1 MGRSTDGRLHRARRA
16 GAGRLHA
23 VRDGPRMAAAGAPR
37 HRRGAGAQSA
47 SRQQMEGRPH
57 PRRRQGPEREPRDGR
72 GLGAARRQPAQRL
85 PSDRRVRRR
94 HAPSRGRRAAHR
106 RGGVGHT
113 HDRKRRLPRR
123 KRPRR
128 RLEDGETAG
137 FGLPEGGK
145 PPEPAARLQGPA
157 GHAGHPGHGRARRVR
172 RASRPSH
179 GRPVRRRHGGHRRAD
194 ALPLGRHA
202 PRRGRRLLRHDAV
215 LPVPMVPAGP
225 RLPAGIPGEKRQGPP
240 RRRARHR
247 PGRPASARRGRQAFG
262 RPFGRHDPGRM
273 RAGQG
278 QGG

>member
-1 MGRSTDGRLHRARRA
+1 MGRSADGRLHRARHA

-37 HRRGAGAQSA
+37 HRHGAGAQPA

-57 PRRRQGPEREPRDGR
+57 PGRRQGPEREPRDGR

-85 PSDRRVRRR
+85 PSGRRVRRG

-128 RLEDGETAG
+128 RLEDGETAEI
-137 FGLPEGGK
+137 GLPEGGE
-145 PPEPAARLQGPA
+145 PSEPAARLQGPA
-157 GHAGHPGHGRARRVR
+157 GHAGHPGRGRPRRVR
-172 RASRPSH
+172 RASRRPY
-179 GRPVRRRHGGHRRAD
+179 GRPVRRRHGGHRDAD

-202 PRRGRRLLRHDAV
+202 PRCGRRLLRHDAV
-215 LPVPMVPAGP
+215 LPVPMVSIGP
-225 RLPAGIPGEKRQGPP
+225 RLPAGVARERRQGPP
-240 RRRARHR
+240 CRRTRHR
-247 PGRPASARRGRQAFG
+247 PDRPASARRGRTPDRRSA
-262 RPFGRHDPGRM
+262 RRHASGRM
-273 RAGQG
+273 RTGRG